1 MRKFIGLAVVIA
13 FLWVSAAPAEALTLP
28 VGPLEVDYNDWS
40 GFYIDTTGDGVADTH
55 MGGGIAGPY
64 LPGADAE
71 LRGIQQAATI
81 RLLTTGAF
89 VEAQTAAEALD
100 GMFYDLV
107 VGAGAI
113 YTPGVSLVAGLV
125 PGGRYATTAF
135 ALGTAGGRFDMWLD
149 TSPEGLPTDSS
160 GNVNTF
166 QDPINPALR
175 DGPAH
180 WVVGPGGAWP
190 NHDDFP
196 GVSDLGDAGASPWL
210 IGQWVPMPVGPIP
223 GTAVS
228 NPFAGAVYVVS
239 VDLITGLG
247 TAFGFVDVLV
257 NNTGLPIQNDTFWFP
272 GADIYVKAGLGF
284 PALTDGQ
291 RTTDGW
297 DTLSDDPV
305 QYTTLPEPATMS
317 LLLVGLVGGAGAYL
331 RRRRAA

>member
-13 FLWVSAAPAEALTLP
+13 FLWVSAAPVEALTLP

-40 GFYIDTTGDGVADTH
+40 GFFAGFPGVH
-55 MGGGIAGPY
+55 MGGGVVGPY
-64 LPGADAE
+64 LPAADDE

-81 RLLTTGAF
+81 RLLTTGQF
-89 VEAQTAAEALD
+89 VEAQNGEALD
-100 GMFYDLV
+100 GLFYDLKV
-107 VGAGAI
+107 DPNNVI

-125 PGGRYATTAF
+125 PAGRYATAVS
-135 ALGTAGGRFDMWLD
+135 ALGTAGGRLDMWLD
-149 TSPEGLPTDSS
+149 TSPEGLPTDST

-175 DGPAH
+175 DGPTH
-180 WVVGPGGAWP
+180 WVATAGPGAGAGTGV
-190 NHDDFP
+190 HDDFP
-196 GVSDLGDAGASPWL
+196 GVSDLGDPGASPWL
-210 IGQWVPMPVGPIP
+210 IGRWVPMPLGPIP
-223 GTAVS
+223 NTGLT
-228 NPFAGAVYVVS
+228 NPFAGAVYVVT
-239 VDLITGLG
+239 VDLIGGLG

-257 NNTGLPIQNDTFWFP
+257 NNTGLPIQDDTFFFP
-272 GADIYVKAGLGF
+272 GADIYVKAGLVF

-297 DTLSDDPV
+297 DSLSDDPV

-331 RRRRAA
+331 KRRRVA